1 MNECLA
7 LLTDLYELTMAQGYV
22 RAGKKDVRGSFQ
34 LFFRRAPF
42 GGTHAI
48 VSGVERALDFAAALR
63 FVDSDIAYLRT
74 LRDSVGRPLFDEAF
88 LDYLRALEPVL
99 DVDGMPEGTVA
110 FAHEPILRV
119 TGPLP
124 IAQIVESA
132 LLTFVNFETLI
143 ATKASRVVRAAA
155 GARVLEF
162 GLRRAQGMDGAL
174 SATRAAFVGGVH
186 ATSNLL
192 AGRRF
197 GVPVSGTHA
206 HSWVMAF
213 DSELEAFEAYADV
226 TPDNALF
233 LVDTYDT
240 HEGLANAIRVA
251 VDLRKRGHRFLGVR
265 LDSGDL
271 ANLARD
277 ARRMLDEADLRDAV
291 VVASSDL
298 DEHRITELVRARVP
312 IGAYGVG
319 TRLVTA
325 FDEPALGG
333 VYKLVAIEEDGRWV
347 ARHKRSDDPGKSTLG
362 GRLDAWRLLENGRAT
377 RDVIAPVGTSQ
388 PGRPL
393 LVPLLRSGK
402 RVHPAGTVFDA
413 RERAA
418 RELAELPPE
427 VLQLERPMGYPV
439 AIAGVPP
446 AEGASPCAS

>member
-1 MNECLA
+1 MNESLA

-22 RAGKKDVRGSFQ
+22 RARKNDVRASFQ

-42 GGTHAI
+42 DGTHAI
-48 VSGVERALDFAAALR
+48 VSGVERALDFLEALR
-63 FVDSDIAYLRT
+63 FTDDDLGYLRT
-74 LRDSVGRPLFDEAF
+74 LRDAADHPLFDDAF
-88 LDYLRALEPVL
+88 LDYLRALEPAL
-99 DVDGMPEGTVA
+99 DVDGMPEGTIA

-132 LLTFVNFETLI
+132 LLTFVNFETLV

-174 SATRAAFVGGVH
+174 SATRAAFVGGVD
-186 ATSNLL
+186 ATSNLY

-213 DSELEAFEAYADV
+213 DTELEAFETYAAV

-240 HEGLANAIRVA
+240 REGLAHAVA
-251 VDLRKRGHRFLGVR
+251 VARDLSARGHRFLGVR

-271 ANLARD
+271 AALAFE
-277 ARRMLDEADLRDAV
+277 ARRMLDDAGLKDAI

-298 DEHRITELVRARVP
+298 DEHRITALVRAGAP

-325 FDEPALGG
+325 YDEPALGG
-333 VYKLVAIEEDGRWV
+333 VYKLVAIEVDGRCV
-347 ARHKRSDDPGKSTLG
+347 ARHKRSDDPGKRTLG
-362 GRLDAWRLLENGRAT
+362 GRLDAWRVVERGRAT
-377 RDVIAPVGTSQ
+377 HDVIAPLGSTHAA
-388 PGRPL
+388 RPL
-393 LVPLLRSGK
+393 LVPLLRSGQ
-402 RVHPAGTVFDA
+402 RVRPSGTVFDA

-439 AIAGVPP
+439 AIAGVSP